1 MAAIGA
7 RRATFSFA
15 GQLLPLLVLA
25 LLLQAPSASA
35 RHWFWYDA
43 LFPVGPSGETN
54 PAAAFTA
61 ETEGA
66 AAGAAAA
73 PLAPVAAPAPAPAP
87 AVSCYDVPA
96 GRLIASGAAPDQC
109 AALAAELTRTAGKFA
124 GKTGGQ
130 GFAVPSLFRAC
141 HSTFQF
147 RKDCDVEDLLSI
159 ANAFDNHYVYKH
171 IAVDSPDQT
180 NLPSSIDIVAELR
193 KIVANAEAGKYP
205 RLVDAHMAAFRAVWA
220 LNDGHTTFMPRCF
233 MGEFNLPL
241 PLMAVVENAQQII
254 RVAPRRYIT
263 PSGMDHVAKVLHNF
277 DFGLYEGRQVVAIN
291 GVKAEKFILDWAD
304 KEMGTYRNRA
314 SRFTKAFARNE
325 VEGTA
330 KGTNIV
336 QVPGEFAR
344 RAFAPENDTL
354 LMSFTTADGSST
366 EDVEVPWIGTG
377 GLDLFANATAY
388 WKANC
393 AVKDPSVAGG
403 NSVQARSHSSAQAS
417 TVEHADAPM
426 IDRFLER
433 HPAPVYYDDTSDS
446 SGDDLNVEIASL
458 SAAAAG
464 PTVTRISPTTDFYLV
479 YLVGGTTAVV
489 WIHKFSPGGAV
500 SQALAAE
507 NIDEEQ
513 YMIKEVTKAL
523 NTAAA
528 SAPSRPHSMSHASTL
543 LSTHHSRDM
552 TPSPPSPSLFFP
564 YLPFNPVLLSHSS
577 PSFYYPLQPRSCPS
591 NASQIIIDARG
602 NGGGSVAAA
611 FSAIRLCVRISAC
624 PSPCLPPSPFRS
636 NASQII
642 IDVRSNGGGIV
653 QAAYTAIRLLMGAAK
668 VPNSDFALPMDFI
681 IGTPYTENAV
691 SVLSVEETLYYV
703 GLYTDLNG
711 TALSSAYG
719 YAPFRKLR
727 FTEAGPAGNY
737 SAPIKISQTFTGK
750 QTQPVFGNR
759 PFMFLSDGDCFSACS
774 ILTHVLGKRHKV
786 PMVTVGGLPNQPPDV
801 GSSCLGFTQPDIY
814 SMAPGLTKLAT
825 VLPENASLPLK
836 VKGAVGMAFTNGY
849 VDSEIPCEFE
859 FLPSQHHINY
869 TVDLIDKPWA
879 MWSEV
884 AKLFASAA
892 A

>member
-277 DFGLYEGRQVVAIN
+277 DFGLYEGRQ
-291 GVKAEKFILDWAD
+291 GWKFD
-304 KEMGTYRNRA
+304 G
-314 SRFTKAFARNE
+314 
-325 VEGTA
+325 
-330 KGTNIV
+330 
-336 QVPGEFAR
+336 R
-344 RAFAPENDTL
+344 RRGAMD
-354 LMSFTTADGSST
+354 
-366 EDVEVPWIGTG
+366 
-377 GLDLFANATAY
+377 
-388 WKANC
+388 
-393 AVKDPSVAGG
+393 
-403 NSVQARSHSSAQAS
+403 R
-417 TVEHADAPM
+417 
-426 IDRFLER
+426 DRFLER

-464 PTVTRISPTTDFYLV
+464 PTV

-591 NASQIIIDARG
+591 PLHIQRLTQIIIDARG

>member
-528 SAPSRPHSMSHASTL
+528 S
-543 LSTHHSRDM
+543 
-552 TPSPPSPSLFFP
+552 
-564 YLPFNPVLLSHSS
+564 
-577 PSFYYPLQPRSCPS
+577 
-591 NASQIIIDARG
+591 
-602 NGGGSVAAA
+602 
-611 FSAIRLCVRISAC
+611 
-624 PSPCLPPSPFRS
+624 